1 MDIAIFTCIFLIV
14 ASSVGVVVSFAY
26 AYQNWWEIEVIER
39 IASILAIAC
48 CVVGMVVGFA
58 PWY

>member
-1 MDIAIFTCIFLIV
+1 MDIAIFVCISLIV
-14 ASSVGVVVSFAY
+14 ASAVGVVVSVAY
-26 AYQNWWEIEVIER
+26 VYQEWWAMDVIER

-48 CVVGMVVGFA
+48 CVAGVVVGFA